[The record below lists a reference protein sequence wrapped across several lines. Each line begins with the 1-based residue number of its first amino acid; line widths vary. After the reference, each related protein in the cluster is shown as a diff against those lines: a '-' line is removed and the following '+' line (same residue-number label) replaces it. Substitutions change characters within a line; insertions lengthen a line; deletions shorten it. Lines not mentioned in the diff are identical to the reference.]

1 MESSSYCGSAPIILC
16 VRGGSSWQIALLFLS
31 KKGLPQEVGFKLH
44 IKMINCSGMNRC

>member
-31 KKGLPQEVGFKLH
+31 KKKVSRKKSVLNYTSK
-44 IKMINCSGMNRC
+44 